1 MSAAPTMKQIR
12 VLLADNHTLVR
23 AGLRALLQNIE
34 GIEVVAEAGDGHEA
48 LHLIEV
54 HQPDVV
60 LMDIAMPKMNGLEA
74 TSRVVKECP
83 NVRVMILSMHAN
95 EEYVLQSLRRGA
107 MGYVLKD
114 AAISELQLALRAIS
128 QGETYL
134 SPEVSKHVIGDY
146 LRRVGDESNCVE
158 QLTSRQREI
167 LQLIAEG
174 RTTKEIAEVL
184 YISVKTVE
192 THRMQLMKRLGI
204 HDVAGLVRYAL
215 RIGLVLPD
223 T

>member
-1 MSAAPTMKQIR
+1 
-12 VLLADNHTLVR
+12 
-23 AGLRALLQNIE
+23 
-34 GIEVVAEAGDGHEA
+34 
-48 LHLIEV
+48 
-54 HQPDVV
+54 
-60 LMDIAMPKMNGLEA
+60 
-74 TSRVVKECP
+74 
-83 NVRVMILSMHAN
+83 
-95 EEYVLQSLRRGA
+95 
-107 MGYVLKD
+107 
-114 AAISELQLALRAIS
+114 
-128 QGETYL
+128 
-134 SPEVSKHVIGDY
+134 
-146 LRRVGDESNCVE
+146 
-158 QLTSRQREI
+158 